1 MARAQLGFPLW
12 GMSPYLDRVAVAG
25 GGGAGNHGIPNK
37 LVLLNADLS
46 THSEHTMQ
54 EEAIMVSTPDPA
66 LAPAVYRSC
75 LAVTLPTKCIIYSQQ
90 LPLQQPNSQLL
101 LEFRS
106 KLAQLSTQL
115 PALGVVQD
123 ATKALNGL
131 VFDDQGQLDRAAVSE
146 AAKAAAAAV
155 HAMVRAGEASN
166 ASVLFDLQRMLV
178 LYKRNKHKMQESS
191 SSDSL
196 VRCGLF
202 EIELQDDETELAFSV
217 LSPCGDLLVM
227 GTNQGMFI
235 TFKYYPDGHMQVQET
250 CSDLDLNQ
258 RLLRA
263 SFSPTGRWLAF
274 ISEKKCWFLNSADAA
289 DEGASV
295 CSQRCVESKTPESR
309 FRRCHW
315 LNDDTL
321 LVLVLSSIPK
331 STKMISRMQVYKYD
345 GQTVVDHACVLLKQG
360 TITSFSNSKNGELVA
375 CGDDDGMIHMFR
387 SNDFG
392 QLRSFQ
398 AHSAAVSDI
407 SFIESDRTMVSSS
420 VLASSVARTD
430 ISGDLT
436 IKGGSKKWMVLFA
449 ILIVP
454 MACLVGMYQTEVQ
467 SHLNSVGASVGL
479 GNLWSSADPPV
490 AHGVDVAS
498 DTSSIL
504 MGGSTTAGHEATHH
518 WEHGTSPE
526 DGPTE
531 RAETQGGAQ
540 EGEATN
546 EEGATDEEAAEGATD
561 EEAAEGATD
570 EEAAEGATNEEAA
583 EGATNE
589 EAAEGATNEEATE
602 GATNEEAAEGAIN
615 EEAAEGATN
624 EEAAEGA
631 TDEEAA
637 EGATDEEAAEGATNE
652 EAAEGAINEEA
663 AEGAINEEAA
673 EGATNEEAAEG
684 ATNEE
689 ATEGAT
695 NEEAAEGATN
705 EEAAEGATNEEAAP
719 WPEETSPEEASNDAA
734 ANDGTRDAAIS
745 NEVTEDE
752 DEIFSDD
759 EEGENQ

>member
-375 CGDDDGMIHMFR
+375 CGDDDGMIPVSYTH
-387 SNDFG
+387 
-392 QLRSFQ
+392 LR
-398 AHSAAVSDI
+398 AHETPEHLVCRLLL
-407 SFIESDRTMVSSS
+407 E
-420 VLASSVARTD
+420 
-430 ISGDLT
+430 
-436 IKGGSKKWMVLFA
+436 KKKKK
-449 ILIVP
+449 
-454 MACLVGMYQTEVQ
+454 
-467 SHLNSVGASVGL
+467 NK
-479 GNLWSSADPPV
+479 
-490 AHGVDVAS
+490 
-498 DTSSIL
+498 
-504 MGGSTTAGHEATHH
+504 
-518 WEHGTSPE
+518 
-526 DGPTE
+526 
-531 RAETQGGAQ
+531 
-540 EGEATN
+540 
-546 EEGATDEEAAEGATD
+546 
-561 EEAAEGATD
+561 
-570 EEAAEGATNEEAA
+570 
-583 EGATNE
+583 
-589 EAAEGATNEEATE
+589 
-602 GATNEEAAEGAIN
+602 AIN
-615 EEAAEGATN
+615 ELQITYS
-624 EEAAEGA
+624 
-631 TDEEAA
+631 T
-637 EGATDEEAAEGATNE
+637 
-652 EAAEGAINEEA
+652 
-663 AEGAINEEAA
+663 
-673 EGATNEEAAEG
+673 
-684 ATNEE
+684 
-689 ATEGAT
+689 
-695 NEEAAEGATN
+695 
-705 EEAAEGATNEEAAP
+705 
-719 WPEETSPEEASNDAA
+719 
-734 ANDGTRDAAIS
+734 
-745 NEVTEDE
+745 
-752 DEIFSDD
+752 
-759 EEGENQ
+759 